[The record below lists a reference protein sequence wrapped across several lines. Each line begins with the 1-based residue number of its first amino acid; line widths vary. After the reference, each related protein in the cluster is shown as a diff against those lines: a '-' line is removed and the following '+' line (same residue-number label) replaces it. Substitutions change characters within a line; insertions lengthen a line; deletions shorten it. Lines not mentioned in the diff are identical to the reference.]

1 MSAPVRPEMSS
12 RVKKK
17 VFRLEGVTE
26 LGTRCERSSKRR
38 FFTCCSKEMSLTFS
52 G

>member
-38 FFTCCSKEMSLTFS
+38 FFTCCNKEMSLTFS